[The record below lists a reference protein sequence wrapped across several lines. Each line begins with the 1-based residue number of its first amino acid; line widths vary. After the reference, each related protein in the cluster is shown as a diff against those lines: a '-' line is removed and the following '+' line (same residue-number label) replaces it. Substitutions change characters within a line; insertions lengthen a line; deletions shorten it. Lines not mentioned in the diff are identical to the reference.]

1 MINETSLVALAPL
14 FGDIFMKNLKIESEV
29 KVFYDS
35 KTGVRHENTNYW
47 LVFRGISGVHL
58 TVSFIP
64 KLNPEHK
71 TPALLDVESIE
82 KFRPSSR
89 TFTNSNDLDIVYTET
104 RFGCGGNDDP
114 YLRLN

>member
-1 MINETSLVALAPL
+1 M
-14 FGDIFMKNLKIESEV
+14 
-29 KVFYDS
+29 
-35 KTGVRHENTNYW
+35 
-47 LVFRGISGVHL
+47 HL